1 MSGKRYTEEFKIAA
15 VKQVAR
21 WYRWRQCHRNE
32 PRLIRE
38 AGAQLAPPFAKHIRV
53 QITLQGQLCD

>member
-32 PRLIRE
+32 PRLIIFVFRSCCK
-38 AGAQLAPPFAKHIRV
+38 ASCATDPPGSHA
-53 QITLQGQLCD
+53 